1 MGQEFAAKS
10 RDFEHMKHAYE
21 EMTRAQEGT
30 SYDLLQR
37 NDELDSAH
45 SMNQELQ
52 AHANTML
59 DKITYQES
67 VIADLEDKNKQLT
80 DLLN

>member
-1 MGQEFAAKS
+1 
-10 RDFEHMKHAYE
+10 
-21 EMTRAQEGT
+21 
-30 SYDLLQR
+30 
-37 NDELDSAH
+37 
-45 SMNQELQ
+45 MNQELQ